1 MLMQPPMC
9 AQLVLCV
16 PGPWEDAQDFMR
28 CIAAGTGG
36 GYRVAAGLLTH
47 AETGHVFE
55 VQFEPRDERV
65 RDAFDAAGRH
75 WRGSPDMERI
85 VDHRSVVY
93 LLGHGGSDQ
102 NVHAFM
108 LAAQAL
114 LDADGY
120 GVKVESSG
128 LAHPPDD
135 WREMC
140 AALHLFSP
148 FRAFVL
154 VVTDP
159 GEASSCGM
167 HTFGMYDVRV
177 VDADEASALLAA
189 QKFSWYLYT
198 ERPAIR
204 PGQTFSCDAH
214 APVYR
219 IHADAGIDYEYGSL
233 FTNPFGT
240 WRLERI

>member
-1 MLMQPPMC
+1 MLMHPPMC

-16 PGPWEDAQDFMR
+16 PGPWEDWDDFMR
-28 CIAAGTGG
+28 CVAAGTAGR
-36 GYRVAAGLLTH
+36 YFVAGGLLTH
-47 AETGHVFE
+47 AETGNVFE
-55 VQFEPRDERV
+55 LQFEPRDERV
-65 RDAFDAAGRH
+65 RDAFGASGRH
-75 WRGSPDMERI
+75 WRDSPDMDRI
-85 VDHRSVVY
+85 AAHESIVY

-102 NVHAFM
+102 NVHSFM

-120 GVKVESSG
+120 GIKVESSG

-140 AALHLFSP
+140 STLYLFSP

-159 GEASSCGM
+159 GEAGSCGM
-167 HTFGMYDVRV
+167 HTFGMFDVRV
-177 VDADEASALLAA
+177 VDDDETGALLAA

-198 ERPAIR
+198 SRPTIR
-204 PGQTFSCDAH
+204 AGQTFSCDEQ

-219 IHADAGIDYEYGSL
+219 IHADDGIDYAPGSL
-233 FTNPFGT
+233 FINPFGT
-240 WRLERI
+240 WRLERA